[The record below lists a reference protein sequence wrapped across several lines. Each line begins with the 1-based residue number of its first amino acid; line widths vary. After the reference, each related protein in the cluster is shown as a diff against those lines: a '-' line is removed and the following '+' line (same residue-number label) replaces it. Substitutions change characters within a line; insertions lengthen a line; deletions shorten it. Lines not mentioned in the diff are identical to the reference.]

1 VRRRE
6 RKMQRFKSAIR
17 GKLIV
22 TPIEDSFLYV
32 GPVYLTAEGTNFPQL
47 KRVIAVAGDKVVM
60 EPTLD
65 EAINDLFGTQQ
76 PLEGSSQ
83 PPTRQPA
90 LEQARMQLEEA
101 RKAMQQGDWAKFGTA
116 MQGLEH
122 QLAGPATR

>member
-1 VRRRE
+1 VLT
-6 RKMQRFKSAIR
+6 FSDGLIDTNASA
-17 GKLIV
+17 
-22 TPIEDSFLYV
+22 
-32 GPVYLTAEGTNFPQL
+32 
-47 KRVIAVAGDKVVM
+47 AGDKVVM

-116 MQGLEH
+116 MKGLEH
-122 QLAGPATR
+122 QLAGLATR